1 MLIGILV
8 GIEREHRRKYRE
20 VFAGV
25 RTFAITSITGMLSIY
40 VAEIVGLEFLLITTA
55 FFALLCIF
63 LAYAKNIIFNHYGLT
78 SPIALFSTYIL
89 GILVAKGYFLFAIV
103 GAVVITFLLIEKK
116 PLHSFAENLSEDDIL
131 SAVHFLAVAFILYPL
146 VPDQPVFGVLNLK
159 SAILIVVLVSAIS
172 FISYVFLKKFGTH
185 GGVYYS
191 GILSGFVNSEASA
204 GAFASIAKHKP
215 ALLDVSYIGILLSNT
230 AMLVRNI
237 IIAVIVDPSGRTAL
251 LMLPPHLAIIGVSSF
266 TTLSKRKNIKS
277 VDEHLELSSPF
288 ALGPAFKFGA
298 GFTILLIV
306 AKFANDIAGATGI
319 YATAIGGL
327 VSSAAVTVSV
337 TTLAVNG
344 GISFT
349 TAAETAVIA
358 SIISTLN
365 KNILINLSG
374 TKQLFDIS
382 KYTYVLLVMV
392 GFVALVIWAVYLRV
406 SGFTF

>member
-1 MLIGILV
+1 M

-25 RTFAITSITGMLSIY
+25 RTFAITCITGMLAKY
-40 VAEIVGLEFLLITTA
+40 VADIIGFEFLLITTV
-55 FFALLCIF
+55 FFALLC
-63 LAYAKNIIFNHYGLT
+63 LLVAYAKNVLFSQYGFT

-89 GILVAKGYFLFAIV
+89 GILVAEEYFLFAIV

-116 PLHSFAENLSEDDIL
+116 PLHSFAENLSEEEIL
-131 SAVHFLAVAFILYPL
+131 NAVQFLAVVFILYPL
-146 VPDQPVFGVLNLK
+146 VPDQLIFGILNLK
-159 SAILIVVLVSAIS
+159 SAILIIVLVSAIS
-172 FISYVFLKKFGTH
+172 FVSYIFLKQFGH
-185 GGVYYS
+185 GGIYYS
-191 GILSGFVNSEASA
+191 GILSGFVNSEAST

-215 ALLDVSYIGILLSNT
+215 GFLDASYIGILLSNT
-230 AMLVRNI
+230 AMLVRNLV
-237 IIAVIVDPSGRTAL
+237 IAVIVDPSGRTAL
-251 LMLPPHLAIIGVSSF
+251 LMLPPHLAIISVSSF
-266 TTLSKRKNIKS
+266 TALSKRKSIKS
-277 VDEHLELSSPF
+277 VDENLELSSPF

-298 GFTILLIV
+298 GFTILLII
-306 AKFANDIAGATGI
+306 AKFANDIAGTTGI

-374 TKQLFDIS
+374 ARKLFDIS
-382 KYTYVLLVMV
+382 KYTYALLVIV
-392 GFVALVIWAVYLRV
+392 GFVVLIIWGVYLRI
-406 SGFTF
+406 SGFSF